1 MARLYD
7 SFRHLLSFGAE
18 LASGVAA
25 GRIDADPE
33 TVQNEALALLRQAR
47 DTARRASVPS
57 EWIES
62 ASFAM
67 VAWLDETM
75 ARHAGWQVAAPLQ
88 AQLFNSTNAPSEFFH
103 HLAALQPEE
112 GELREIYWLVLVLGF
127 KGQYHFEEGEDGE
140 LGKLKGL
147 HARQLPDPPVM
158 LRELAGDKITPQP
171 YGQADPIGPR
181 LPERRERAVL
191 RTGAALSLLVPLL
204 YWLWLQL
211 DATRSLPERPLS
223 HGPRP
228 GAHALHELPG
238 DAFTRLRSDA
248 TPHVGWAQAQ

>member
-25 GRIDADPE
+25 GRIDADPAD
-33 TVQNEALALLRQAR
+33 VQAQALALLRQAR
-47 DTARRASVPS
+47 DTARRAAVPS

-127 KGQYHFEEGEDGE
+127 KGQYHFEEDDGGE
-140 LGKLKGL
+140 LGKLKDL

-158 LRELAGDKITPQP
+158 LRGIANDKITPQP
-171 YGQADPIGPR
+171 YAQADPIGPR

-211 DATRSLPERPLS
+211 DMAKGLPQRSLS
-223 HGPRP
+223 HGPRT
-228 GAHALHELPG
+228 GAQALHEPPG
-238 DAFTRLRSDA
+238 DAVNRLRSDA
-248 TPHVGWAQAQ
+248 ASHVGWAQAQ